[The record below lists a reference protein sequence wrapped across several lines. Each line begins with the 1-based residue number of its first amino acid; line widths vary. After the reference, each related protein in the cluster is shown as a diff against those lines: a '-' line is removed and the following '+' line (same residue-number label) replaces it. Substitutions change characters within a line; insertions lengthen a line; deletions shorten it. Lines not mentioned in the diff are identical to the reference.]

1 MTTDTRTDRAVESP
15 SRAHRETGQ
24 GGGSRPGAVPSPPSR
39 LDRVAPDAVPA
50 DAGLRRRY
58 AAYRRRQGAAL
69 LSLLPRAGVRSI
81 YGAALTDGAVR
92 GAPDPDPVPGGD
104 TLGALAD
111 YCADRLPLPPFEV
124 WREDFRSNPS
134 AHLEADDGFVGS
146 GPVTVDLRSF
156 EDASGR
162 SWYAAL
168 DLWRDPAADVFR
180 GSIAFHHG
188 RGGRHF
194 TTAEV
199 FREDTADG
207 VRTRFADFDD
217 VTLRAFLRSVLP

>member
-1 MTTDTRTDRAVESP
+1 MTTDTRTDRAVELP
-15 SRAHRETGQ
+15 SRAHPEVGPA
-24 GGGSRPGAVPSPPSR
+24 GGSAPGAVPSPASR
-39 LDRVAPDAVPA
+39 LDRAAPDAVPA

-58 AAYRRRQGAAL
+58 ATYRRRQGAAL

-81 YGAALTDGAVR
+81 YGAALSDGAVR
-92 GAPDPDPVPGGD
+92 GAPDPVPEGD
-104 TLGALAD
+104 TVGALAD

-124 WREDFRSNPS
+124 WREDFRSNPA
-134 AHLEADDGFVGS
+134 AHLEADEGYGTS
-146 GPVTVDLRSF
+146 GPVTVALRSF
-156 EDASGR
+156 DDASGR
-162 SWYAAL
+162 AWYAAL
-168 DLWRDPAADVFR
+168 DLWRDPAAGAFR
-180 GSIAFHHG
+180 GSIAFHDG
-188 RGGRHF
+188 DGGRHF